1 MASSSLEQEISLR
14 LLNAPVRLLLKD
26 GDDERVATLQ
36 DLRSYLEP
44 FGLDITTDC
53 ALSWGLRN
61 PIQADHV
68 DKICDLQRQVDD
80 LTLKKAAE

>member
-1 MASSSLEQEISLR
+1 MSSSTLEQEISAR
-14 LLNAPVRLLLKD
+14 LLNAPVKIILQD

-44 FGLDITTDC
+44 FGLDITTDR
-53 ALSWGLRN
+53 ALSWGIKN
-61 PIQADHV
+61 PIQADNV
-68 DKICDLQRQVDD
+68 DRICSLQQQVDD

>member
-1 MASSSLEQEISLR
+1 MSSSALEQEIYAR
-14 LLNAPVRLLLKD
+14 LLNAPVKIILRD

-44 FGLDITTDC
+44 FGLDIVPSDEVNWATQYPGHAGAT
-53 ALSWGLRN
+53 L
-61 PIQADHV
+61 
-68 DKICDLQRQVDD
+68 KIFELQQQVDD